1 MGNHDGSGWMR
12 FVLKSKLKGLKGD
25 IRELNKA
32 KYGNVEMRLVSLR
45 EDIEE
50 LDAKSEMG
58 MLTMQEVEDR
68 MLKFAELWRL

>member
-1 MGNHDGSGWMR
+1 MR